1 MNEEP
6 PEGGC
11 VLDVVVEFGV
21 CCCEASENSSLE
33 YMEFG
38 FVSWSV
44 ADVFLPCVSEVW
56 GVMFICDVDES
67 KAVGPVVD
75 GSGR

>member
-6 PEGGC
+6 LQGGY

-33 YMEFG
+33 YVEFC
-38 FVSWSV
+38 FVPWSM
-44 ADVFLPCVSEVW
+44 ADVFLPPISEVW
-56 GVMFICDVDES
+56 GVMFIGDVDES
-67 KAVGPVVD
+67 
-75 GSGR
+75 

>member
-6 PEGGC
+6 LEFGC

-33 YMEFG
+33 YVEFC
-38 FVSWSV
+38 FVSWSM
-44 ADVFLPCVSEVW
+44 ADVFLPRISEV
-56 GVMFICDVDES
+56 
-67 KAVGPVVD
+67 
-75 GSGR
+75 